1 MTTVKLNLGCYD
13 KKLPGFTNLDI
24 RPECDPDVVD
34 DAFKLETFENSSIQ
48 EIYSSH
54 MLEHLSR
61 DDSKKALCLWYDKLQ
76 KGGVL
81 RLAVPDMEAVL
92 KRYIYTGNLREL
104 ENLIFGS
111 QRHSFDFH
119 YMGWDFKTLKE
130 DLEEVGFASVSKW
143 NWWEID
149 PYRYVDDFSHSYLP
163 SDSPDIALSHG
174 RVIKGEG
181 KLMSL
186 NVEAYK
192 E

>member
-1 MTTVKLNLGCYD
+1 
-13 KKLPGFTNLDI
+13 
-24 RPECDPDVVD
+24 
-34 DAFKLETFENSSIQ
+34 
-48 EIYSSH
+48 
-54 MLEHLSR
+54 
-61 DDSKKALCLWYDKLQ
+61 
-76 KGGVL
+76 
-81 RLAVPDMEAVL
+81 
-92 KRYIYTGNLREL
+92 
-104 ENLIFGS
+104 
-111 QRHSFDFH
+111 
-119 YMGWDFKTLKE
+119 MGWDFKTLKE

>member
-81 RLAVPDMEAVL
+81 RLAVPDMEAV
-92 KRYIYTGNLREL
+92 
-104 ENLIFGS
+104 
-111 QRHSFDFH
+111 
-119 YMGWDFKTLKE
+119 
-130 DLEEVGFASVSKW
+130 
-143 NWWEID
+143 
-149 PYRYVDDFSHSYLP
+149 
-163 SDSPDIALSHG
+163 
-174 RVIKGEG
+174 
-181 KLMSL
+181 
-186 NVEAYK
+186 
-192 E
+192 